1 MVVSHS
7 LFMTSWNEWLEDAM
21 IFSSSQCGESDRQA
35 VGSLSV
41 MPRVHSYMA
50 LFRAEAVGCWMDCV
64 LPSMTMK
71 GCALVPWIRHP
82 PLPLPPRY

>member
-50 LFRAEAVGCWMDCV
+50 LFRAEAVGCWMLDGLCFTIYDYEG
-64 LPSMTMK
+64 MRT
-71 GCALVPWIRHP
+71 C
-82 PLPLPPRY
+82 PLDPTPTTPAPT